1 MIARLRRR
9 AIRQLRRAGQLERA
23 LRARNVVRSRR
34 ETALRRRRRRH
45 VDRRLRLAA
54 GSDDRWML
62 ATTGTSRHTMKAVLA
77 QRREHGRVID
87 VMVANR
93 TLVLDALGATGI
105 TSVDVPVDSS
115 NRYRVAV
122 RHEREMVL
130 WSLVAAAPYATYVY
144 FDTDSV
150 SHATRS
156 QHLATAPKDVLRRLA
171 ARAAVWRVFTY
182 YADEKGVDLLGD
194 LHGCEIEFWR
204 PARFG
209 DGVRSRRW
217 NRYATT
223 LPREA
228 FTSSTRPSLPAFTDA
243 AEFPIDLVYTWVD
256 GTDPRWLQRRAETL
270 GLVDLAT
277 RHGEAASD
285 ARYLSRDELLYSL
298 RSVERY
304 ADFVN
309 HVYVVTDGQ
318 HPEWLR
324 DDHPRLTV
332 VDHREIF
339 SDRRCLPTFN
349 SHAIESRLHHI
360 PGLSEHYVYFN
371 DDFFFGRRVEPTKF
385 FHGNGLAKFFTSRSL
400 IPVGEPDHVSF
411 KPVDAAA
418 MNGRRVIAAKF
429 GRSPTYKFKHAPY
442 PQLRSV
448 MFDIEDLF
456 PDEVATTSASHV
468 RSPSDLA
475 MASSLHH
482 HVAYLTGRAVPGS
495 ISSYYAD
502 LGQANLEG
510 RLAHLRRVRRYDTF
524 CLNDTDLGEID
535 EVAKAS
541 LMSEFFR
548 AYFPEPSS
556 FER

>member
-1 MIARLRRR
+1 MIARQRRR

-34 ETALRRRRRRH
+34 EIALRRRRLRH
-45 VDRRLRLAA
+45 FDRRLRYAA
-54 GSDDRWML
+54 GSDERWML

-77 QRREHGRVID
+77 QRREHGRIID
-87 VMVANR
+87 AMIANR
-93 TLVLDALGATGI
+93 TLVLDALVATGI
-105 TSVDVPVDSS
+105 PSVDVPVNSS

-122 RHEREMVL
+122 RRENEMVL
-130 WSLVAAAPYATYVY
+130 WSLVAAAPYSTYFY

-150 SHATRS
+150 SYATRV

-171 ARAAVWRVFTY
+171 ARASVWRVFTF
-182 YADEKGVDLLGD
+182 YADEDGVDLIGD

-204 PARFG
+204 PAQFG
-209 DGVRSRRW
+209 DVVRSRRW

-228 FTSSTRPSLPAFTDA
+228 FTSATRPALPAFTDA
-243 AEFPIDLVYTWVD
+243 VEFPIDLVYTWVD

-270 GLVDLAT
+270 GLVNLAT

-309 HVYVVTDGQ
+309 HVYVVTDQQ

-371 DDFFFGRRVEPTKF
+371 DDFFLGRRVEPKTF

-418 MNGRRVIAAKF
+418 MNGRQVIAAKF

-456 PDEVATTSASHV
+456 PGEVATTSTSHV

-475 MASSLHH
+475 LASSLHH